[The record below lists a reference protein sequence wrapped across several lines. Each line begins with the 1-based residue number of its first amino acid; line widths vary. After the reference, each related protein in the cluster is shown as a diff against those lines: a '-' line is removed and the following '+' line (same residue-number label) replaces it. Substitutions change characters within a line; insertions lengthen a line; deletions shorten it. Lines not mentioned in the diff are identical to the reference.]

1 MAEVLDA
8 LKAADAIVL
17 ASPVYFYSVCAQMK
31 AMIDRCM
38 SDYMDIG
45 DKTFYLIVTAAALS
59 TAPPM
64 RRWRISGAISAV
76 CPGQRRP
83 GCLNM
88 KKLLTV
94 YYSWSYGNTE
104 RIAQKLQSAVGGDLL
119 RIDTAVSYSGSY
131 DEVVE
136 QGQREVDRGA
146 ASAVRLQRRRPSGDP
161 GT

>member
-1 MAEVLDA
+1 
-8 LKAADAIVL
+8 
-17 ASPVYFYSVCAQMK
+17 
-31 AMIDRCM
+31 
-38 SDYMDIG
+38 
-45 DKTFYLIVTAAALS
+45 
-59 TAPPM
+59 
-64 RRWRISGAISAV
+64 
-76 CPGQRRP
+76 
-83 GCLNM
+83 M